1 MLSAANVVF
10 RENDQTFIQG
20 INTAMR
26 DSLLLKAVGG
36 PQKQYV
42 DILRGAQNGEF
53 VTLPGATFLAGRVAQ
68 GKSGSAG
75 YEEVLEQLFVK
86 GGRAEHA
93 NLKELIG
100 TKNYAKLAQNEM
112 DDLFDSTIIKY
123 MNEGGAGRQEFLER
137 IGAAGTAKE
146 MKAAKDRMNL
156 ILDGWNAARKTS
168 GLSPL
173 KYKDLE
179 NYGLLLSFLPE
190 RPALNQFV
198 QRSIALKMAGGVN
211 IGALT
216 GFVGIGGGAAALGGP
231 LTGVATMFGLRLL
244 AGVISKPAIHDD
256 IANLLA
262 KAPTSPEARA
272 KFFEELEKNPR
283 SAAFRN
289 LINGMFE
296 RMSAAK
302 DPALMKAL
310 RAMGAERLAE
320 EERL

>member
-1 MLSAANVVF
+1 MVMP
-10 RENDQTFIQG
+10 G
-20 INTAMR
+20 
-26 DSLLLKAVGG
+26 LLA
-36 PQKQYV
+36 
-42 DILRGAQNGEF
+42 I
-53 VTLPGATFLAGRVAQ
+53 
-68 GKSGSAG
+68 
-75 YEEVLEQLFVK
+75 
-86 GGRAEHA
+86 
-93 NLKELIG
+93 
-100 TKNYAKLAQNEM
+100 
-112 DDLFDSTIIKY
+112 
-123 MNEGGAGRQEFLER
+123 
-137 IGAAGTAKE
+137 
-146 MKAAKDRMNL
+146 
-156 ILDGWNAARKTS
+156 
-168 GLSPL
+168 LSPVL
-173 KYKDLE
+173 
-179 NYGLLLSFLPE
+179 
-190 RPALNQFV
+190 
-198 QRSIALKMAGGVN
+198 
-211 IGALT
+211 
-216 GFVGIGGGAAALGGP
+216 VGMFAGAAALGGP